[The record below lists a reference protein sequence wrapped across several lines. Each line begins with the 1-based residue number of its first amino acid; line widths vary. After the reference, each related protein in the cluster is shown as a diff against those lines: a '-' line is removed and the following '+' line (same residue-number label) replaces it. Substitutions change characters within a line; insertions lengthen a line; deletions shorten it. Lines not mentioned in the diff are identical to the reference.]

1 LRRFTAKIVLYFV
14 LLIYCH
20 SVEILF
26 RKNGMVIFP
35 LPFNN
40 TNIDFGSK
48 VVCKVLYVHPS
59 ISNEAFFG
67 LPAGLGSFKLF

>member
-40 TNIDFGSK
+40 TNIDFGFK
-48 VVCKVLYVHPS
+48 VVCKYDTQPS
-59 ISNEAFFG
+59 ISSEAAFG
-67 LPAGLGSFKLF
+67 LPAGLGSFKVF